1 MSKQLS
7 RVYILDL
14 FRGIAAL
21 GIVVFHVLGPYYKWF
36 QSLYVLVDF
45 FFVLS
50 GYVLANSMEVNSWKE
65 VRLFI
70 QKRILRIFP
79 MVLSALLFSEL
90 LQVSAVFFNNSDESP
105 PSLFSE
111 SRLINL
117 LIALTLFQVFS
128 FPSQLL
134 LFPLWSLSA
143 EWISNVFG
151 VVVRRIVGRIQ
162 TNFFISVGLVLFS
175 VETYSGILESESNW
189 SVNLGRCLM
198 CFGSGQLIQQVSN
211 SQLSKN
217 AKTVHMI
224 ISATCSLMYLFLVHE
239 FGQNALILA
248 PLIFG
253 YIVWSFSAK
262 VGLFG
267 YGRKKAISIFAG
279 SYSYGLYVWHIPAL
293 GLCDIALK
301 RSNIKFSSTILLNTY
316 QFVGTLIVSI
326 TLTFFVRKYIENSRR
341 LKPTRQR

>member
-1 MSKQLS
+1 MSKQFS

-21 GIVVFHVLGPYYKWF
+21 GIVVFHVLGPYYKWL

-50 GYVLANSMEVNSWKE
+50 GYVLANSMDVNSWKK

-70 QKRILRIFP
+70 HKRSLRIFP

-90 LQVSAVFFNNSDESP
+90 LRVSAQLFNDSDDSLS
-105 PSLFSE
+105 SLFSE
-111 SRLINL
+111 SRLTNL

-143 EWISNVFG
+143 EWISNIAG
-151 VVVRRIVGRIQ
+151 VVVRRMVGRIQ
-162 TNFFISVGLVLFS
+162 TNLFISFGLILFS
-175 VETYSGILESESNW
+175 LGTYSDVLESESNW

-198 CFGSGQLIQQVSN
+198 CFGVGQLIQQVGS
-211 SQLSKN
+211 SQLSKST
-217 AKTVHMI
+217 KTVHMVF
-224 ISATCSLMYLFLVHE
+224 SATCTLIYLFLVHE

-267 YGRKKAISIFAG
+267 YGRKKTVSNFAG

-301 RSNIKFSSTILLNTY
+301 RSNIKISSTILLNTY
-316 QFVGTLIVSI
+316 QFVGTMILSIV
-326 TLTFFVRKYIENSRR
+326 LTFFVRKYIENSSR
-341 LKPTRQR
+341 LKPNPK